1 MQSIFNGEALSLSA
15 VSKSFGNLRAVH
27 NLNLTI
33 QAGECVGLL
42 GPNGAGKTTAISMIT
57 GLFPPDSGEI
67 KIRGQ
72 FVDSDVSS
80 AKKLLGLVPQ
90 ELALYEELNAW
101 DNLRFFGAL
110 YDLAGE
116 QLVVAMRTS
125 LEFVG
130 LADRASGKVR
140 NYSGGMKRR
149 LNLAASLLHDPEILL
164 LDEPTVGVD
173 PQSRNAIFDNIALLR
188 KRGKTIIYTTHYM
201 EEVERLCDRVI
212 IMDHGEVIA
221 DNTLGGLKKEVG
233 KQRQLLIEMERPPEE
248 SVLLAL
254 CSLPGV
260 VCAKAAASRLSVAVE
275 ELEPATSAVL
285 EYLAKADRKWIQI
298 QSEEPTLESVFL
310 KLTGNKLRDL

>member
-1 MQSIFNGEALSLSA
+1 MQSVSNAVLSVRA
-15 VSKSFGNLRAVH
+15 VSKSFGSLKAVH
-27 NLNLTI
+27 DLTLTI
-33 QAGECVGLL
+33 DAGACVGLL
-42 GPNGAGKTTAISMIT
+42 GPNGAGKTTIISMIT
-57 GLFPPDSGEI
+57 GLFPPDAGEI
-67 KIRGQ
+67 RIREHL
-72 FVDSDVSS
+72 VKSDVSP

-90 ELALYEELNAW
+90 ELALYDELSAW

-116 QLVVAMRTS
+116 QLFAAMHTS

-130 LADRASGKVR
+130 LADRASDKVR

-173 PQSRNAIFDNIALLR
+173 PQSRNAIFDNIELLR

-212 IMDHGEVIA
+212 IMDHGEVVA
-221 DNTLGGLKKEVG
+221 DNTLGGLKKEVE
-233 KQRQLLIEMERPPEE
+233 KQRQLLIEMERPVEE
-248 SVLLAL
+248 NVLLSL

-260 VCAKAAASRLSVAVE
+260 VTAKATASRLSVVVD

-285 EYLAKADRKWIQI
+285 EYLARAGCKWIQI
-298 QSEEPTLESVFL
+298 HSEEPTLESVFL